1 MGMYV
6 SQLRSVPVGEYE
18 YYVYLVDASEGAA
31 HSPVIANALQGLAVQ
46 SGTVAVVVH
55 GPGDLSMEL
64 FRFLQE
70 QAPNDFSRLEHLFHE
85 TTALVISQ
93 GALQTTTSQV
103 FVLPLL
109 PASAVNSTHEE
120 LLSELVAQLLGAY
133 AQGRVAEFCMSL
145 GAEPMH
151 LTNLRSGLLVRRPAG
166 RDLPGIELPH
176 LCDMIRACSHSCRC
190 LYTGEENRHG
200 RVHRVL

>member
-6 SQLRSVPVGEYE
+6 SQLHSVPVGEYE

-133 AQGRVAEFCMSL
+133 APRASRGVLHVPRGRANALDQLEERTACKHSPSVE
-145 GAEPMH
+145 
-151 LTNLRSGLLVRRPAG
+151 RSP
-166 RDLPGIELPH
+166 
-176 LCDMIRACSHSCRC
+176 
-190 LYTGEENRHG
+190 
-200 RVHRVL
+200 